1 MPGVQDFFH
10 QQLGRTKKGIGRR
23 PCRFLFR
30 PGATFGTVVLVS
42 WSEKKGW
49 KLWTNDLGSFYV
61 FFFLNMMN
69 FKPQNVK
76 FFFWSTFH
84 FILNLSWFVKWI
96 FLLGEFQEFEE
107 LLFSKDLPI
116 LLSFFLELPNL
127 FGEWFF
133 SSGGNKRSRWPW
145 ASWVRPVLPLRT
157 PRMGD
162 ESREIWAC

>member
-76 FFFWSTFH
+76 FFFLKHISFH
-84 FILNLSWFVKWI
+84 TKFVVICQVNISVGWISRIWRIVVFKRLANFIVLFFGASQPFWRMVFFEWRQQAEQVAMSQ
-96 FLLGEFQEFEE
+96 LGETCVTVE
-107 LLFSKDLPI
+107 DPAD
-116 LLSFFLELPNL
+116 
-127 FGEWFF
+127 GW
-133 SSGGNKRSRWPW
+133 
-145 ASWVRPVLPLRT
+145 WV
-157 PRMGD
+157 
-162 ESREIWAC
+162 